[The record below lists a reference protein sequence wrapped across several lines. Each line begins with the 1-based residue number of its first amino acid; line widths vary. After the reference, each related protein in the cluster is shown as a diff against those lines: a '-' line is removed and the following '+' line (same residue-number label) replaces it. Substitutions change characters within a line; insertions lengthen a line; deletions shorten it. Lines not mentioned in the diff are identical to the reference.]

1 MTRRRGSPRRG
12 PIPMSP
18 NSRAAATRP
27 PLQLVPSDAPV
38 ERDDDHPARW
48 ARPHLRSIVIASGK
62 GGVGKSHLAANLAI
76 ALGERGARVL
86 LVDGD
91 LSQANLDLLLGVHP
105 RFDLQHLLSGEKTVE
120 EILVP
125 AARNVTLVPASSGV
139 SDLADLDDYRREVL
153 LRALGQLEADYDL
166 MLIDTASGVSRQ
178 ATSFCLAADDVVV
191 MTTPEMPAFSDAYG
205 LIKLLQP
212 QGLARAPHLMVSM
225 AGSPEEAEETAHRIR
240 LVARRFLRLEVD
252 SWGWIPYDPALP
264 RALRRQEP
272 VLTAFPQS
280 PSASSYRALA
290 ERLWGAPEPE
300 PEKSVPPASERLQA

>member
-1 MTRRRGSPRRG
+1 MVSRRKRTGGAAPPPAG
-12 PIPMSP
+12 DA
-18 NSRAAATRP
+18 RAAERP
-27 PLQLVPSDAPV
+27 ALRLVPTTAGEDRA
-38 ERDDDHPARW
+38 EDHPSRW
-48 ARPHLRSIVIASGK
+48 ARPNLRSVVIASGK
-62 GGVGKSHLAANLAI
+62 GGVGKSHLAANLAL
-76 ALGERGARVL
+76 ALGARGARVL

-105 RFDLQHLLSGEKTVE
+105 RFDLQHVLRGEKSIE
-120 EILVP
+120 EVLVP
-125 AARNVTLVPASSGV
+125 GGRNVTLVPAASGV
-139 SDLADLDDYRREVL
+139 PELADLDDYRREVL

-225 AGSPEEAEETAHRIR
+225 AASEEEAEETAHRIR
-240 LVARRFLRLEVD
+240 LVARRFLRLEID

-280 PSASSYRALA
+280 PSAAAYRALA
-290 ERLWGAPEPE
+290 ERLWETPGGEPE
-300 PEKSVPPASERLQA
+300 RTMPTTPERLQA